1 MLDQELDTPADV
13 NLLLV
18 REAEEPFSEFVGP
31 LNLPGHGS
39 HYAIEGIMRQ
49 ELYEKI
55 KTLLGLT

>member
-1 MLDQELDTPADV
+1 MLDQELDHPADV

-18 REAEEPFSEFVGP
+18 REAKEPFSEFVGP

-49 ELYEKI
+49 ELY
-55 KTLLGLT
+55 